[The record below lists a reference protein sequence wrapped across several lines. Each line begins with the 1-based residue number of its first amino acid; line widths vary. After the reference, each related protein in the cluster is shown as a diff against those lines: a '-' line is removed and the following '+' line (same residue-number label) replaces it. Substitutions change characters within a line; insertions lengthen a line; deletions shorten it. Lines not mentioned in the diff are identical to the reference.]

1 MKKIIVRF
9 FCSLFLLKPFL
20 TYADITLEFNIF
32 KADKNIGKSVLY
44 VSENAVRNDFI
55 MPNEHFSLIG
65 INHKAHYLINLKTS
79 VAEKMSQS
87 VAIEFAKAQMLK
99 QGIKLDTQAQ
109 INNMMQMSVDPSND
123 EDNNIL
129 FEPAEMGTYNGYQ
142 QGELLYRI
150 ETALASELKLTPA
163 DLALIQQQAFNYQV
177 LAKTSVAHFDNLPI
191 ELLHIIKYQD
201 FELFKSYE
209 EISTGYIFKLT
220 NSSNHPIPLNM
231 FKYQDQFTIKSLD
244 IPVQQM
250 SKALETIIE

>member
-1 MKKIIVRF
+1 MCF

-20 TYADITLEFNIF
+20 TYADITLEFDIF

-65 INHKAHYLINLKTS
+65 INHKAHYLINVKTS
-79 VAEKMSQS
+79 IAQKMSQS

-99 QGIKLDTQAQ
+99 QGIKLDTQEQ
-109 INNMMQMSVDPSND
+109 INNMMQMSADPSND

-129 FEPAEMGTYNGYQ
+129 FEPAKMGVYNGYQ
-142 QGELLYRI
+142 QGDLLYRI
-150 ETALASELKLTPA
+150 ETALASELQLTPA

-177 LAKTSVAHFDNLPI
+177 LAKTSIGHFDNLPI
-191 ELLHIIKYQD
+191 ELLHIIKYQG

-209 EISTGYIFKLT
+209 QISTGYTFKFSK
-220 NSSNHPIPLNM
+220 SSSHSIPLNIFTYQKQ
-231 FKYQDQFTIKSLD
+231 FKIKPMD

-250 SKALETIIE
+250 SQALEGKGGY